1 MKSRFFAGVLLVTAS
16 GLLAAQAPGAR
27 AGAAPVARPGGPPA
41 AEMLLAATGRLQ
53 LNDQQVVR
61 LAAIARRSEARRTSM
76 RTMMDSART
85 RMQGAGRPAAGDTAA
100 RRAMMQSMRAN
111 MERVREQ
118 EHADRRDAIAV
129 LTPDQQARAWEMIAA
144 RGRAMRGARGGGGA
158 MRGGRTPAMRRGVEE
173 RGARERQMR
182 PRPGQRQGRPDR
194 SADRT

>member
-1 MKSRFFAGVLLVTAS
+1 MKSRFLAGVLLVTAS
-16 GLLAAQAPGAR
+16 GMLGAQAPGAR
-27 AGAAPVARPGGPPA
+27 GGAGAGPVARPGGVPA

-53 LNDQQVVR
+53 LTDQQVVR

-76 RTMMDSART
+76 RTMMDSSRM

-144 RGRAMRGARGGGGA
+144 RGSAMRGARAGA
-158 MRGGRTPAMRRGVEE
+158 MLGGRGAGMRRGMEE

-182 PRPGQRQGRPDR
+182 PRPNQRQGRPE
-194 SADRT
+194 TEF